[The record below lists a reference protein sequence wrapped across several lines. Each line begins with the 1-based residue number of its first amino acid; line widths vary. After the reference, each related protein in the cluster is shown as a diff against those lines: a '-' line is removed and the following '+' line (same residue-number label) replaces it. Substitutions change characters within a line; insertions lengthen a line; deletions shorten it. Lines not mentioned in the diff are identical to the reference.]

1 MSNQRL
7 TYLFARYVQGQC
19 DAAEKREL
27 SALALSLKNETD
39 LQQLLEQYWS
49 EVKGEMVLPEERTKE
64 ILVSILHGEA
74 PVVSMEPRIRLKHW
88 WAVAAVVLLL
98 AVGGW
103 FFLVRGPGDKSGPEA
118 SGRGPET
125 GVVADV
131 SAPEVSKARVTL
143 SDGRI
148 VSLDSLQNGLLANQS
163 GVELIKQAD
172 GKIVYQYTGHSSP
185 DPGPLFNTL
194 TNPRGSKV
202 INLTLSDGT
211 RIWLNAGSSLR
222 YPASFAASRLSRNVA
237 ISGEAYF
244 EVAPDKTKPFYVT
257 KGDMEVMVLG
267 THFNVNAYDDEADIR
282 VTLLEGRVKVS
293 RSARNEA
300 KDAAAS
306 KESPRM
312 PREIVLAPGQQA
324 LLTTPNSRLTIN
336 ASPDLEETLAWKNG
350 RFIFTNASIETI
362 MNQVANWYDVEVV
375 YQGKITKTFRGGM
388 PRTLSAAS
396 VFRILEETGGVH
408 FEIKGKQVIV
418 RP

>member
-27 SALALSLKNETD
+27 SALALSLQNETE
-39 LQQLLEQYWS
+39 LQQLLERYWI
-49 EVKGEMVLPEERTKE
+49 EVKGEVVLPEEKTKE
-64 ILVSILHGEA
+64 LLVLILHGEA
-74 PVVSMEPRIRLKHW
+74 PVVSMEPRFRIKHW

-103 FFLVRGPGDKSGPEA
+103 FFLVRGPGDKSGV
-118 SGRGPET
+118 GGPET
-125 GVVADV
+125 EVVADV

-172 GKIVYQYTGHSSP
+172 GKIVYQYTGPSSP

-202 INLTLSDGT
+202 IDITLSDGT
-211 RIWLNAGSSLR
+211 RVWLNAGSSLR
-222 YPASFAASRLSRNVA
+222 YPASFAASPLDRKVE
-237 ISGEAYF
+237 ITGEAYF
-244 EVAPDKTKPFYVT
+244 EVAHDKTKPFYVS

-306 KESPRM
+306 KESPRT

-324 LLTTPNSRLTIN
+324 LLTSHDSRLTLI
-336 ASPDLEETLAWKNG
+336 ASPDIAQALAWKNG
-350 RFIFTNASIETI
+350 ITAFRNADIQTI
-362 MNQVANWYDVEVV
+362 MRQLSRWYDVEIV
-375 YQGKITKTFRGGM
+375 YEDNIPTRIFTGEVSRDAKLSEVFKILE
-388 PRTLSAAS
+388 LSEIH
-396 VFRILEETGGVH
+396 FRIE
-408 FEIKGKQVIV
+408 GKRVV
-418 RP
+418 VTK